1 MKKIL
6 LIGKLNNVVNE
17 TNQFLSK
24 YFHVQ
29 ICSENA
35 GVLEG
40 MLKIVNPDLVP
51 AIRPSAHL
59 RGQCPFPAY
68 SAV

>member
-29 ICSENA
+29 I
-35 GVLEG
+35 
-40 MLKIVNPDLVP
+40 LKMP
-51 AIRPSAHL
+51 AFWKE
-59 RGQCPFPAY
+59 C
-68 SAV
+68 

>member
-6 LIGKLNNVVNE
+6 LIGKLNTVVNE
-17 TNQFLSK
+17 TNHFLSQ

-35 GVLEG
+35 VQTTT
-40 MLKIVNPDLVP
+40 V
-51 AIRPSAHL
+51 RYTFFS
-59 RGQCPFPAY
+59 
-68 SAV
+68 